1 MLIQFLQQTQRGNT
15 ETARH
20 SRRPTPT
27 RATAKNKMDKVS
39 PALQYG
45 LDPME
50 NCSWES
56 SSPHACQSSSD
67 STLTAPAD
75 LGSSQTNPRDSV
87 TYSVMN
93 LEGNPQSR
101 SQESTPSPS
110 NLQIVQE
117 SGGALCKEELQASS
131 EYDCGLTASDNA
143 SMGAGSS
150 PQEVRSKTAHRG
162 YRTTHAS
169 GSGYEEEEYQHIVDM
184 TVPPTP
190 EVSTAAGD
198 HLASIPAP
206 SQCIQFGTIL
216 PAGNKDP
223 RIRIVLEGAE
233 LWDQFFRAGT
243 EMIITKSGRYVWARR

>member
-1 MLIQFLQQTQRGNT
+1 
-15 ETARH
+15 
-20 SRRPTPT
+20 
-27 RATAKNKMDKVS
+27 MDKVS

-56 SSPHACQSSSD
+56 SSPHACQSSND
-67 STLTAPAD
+67 STLTASVD
-75 LGSSQTNPRDSV
+75 LVSSQTNPRDTV

-117 SGGALCKEELQASS
+117 PGGALCKDELQGSS
-131 EYDCGLTASDNA
+131 EYACGLTVSDNA
-143 SMGAGSS
+143 SIDAGSS
-150 PQEVRSKTAHRG
+150 PQEVRSKRAQHG
-162 YRTTHAS
+162 YRTIHAS
-169 GSGYEEEEYQHIVDM
+169 GGGFEEEEYQHIVDM

-190 EVSTAAGD
+190 SSTDVSVSSGD
-198 HLASIPAP
+198 HRSSIPAVP
-206 SQCIQFGTIL
+206 QCMQFGTVL
-216 PAGNKDP
+216 PAGKKDP
-223 RIRIVLEGAE
+223 RIVIVLEGAE

-243 EMIITKSGRYVWARR
+243 EMIITKSGRYVL